1 MTGYISLMALGGPDG
16 VRPLP
21 RAGCR
26 RTRCAEDEPDDR
38 ELRGLYLLIGMVAI
52 LIGAVLMVLFDHYEI
67 PATFETEALVAFVLM
82 VLNVLGGLHRVLPE
96 GILFAHH
103 DFVRRNL
110 VRIAGILLRLGL
122 TIGLLTLKASLV
134 MLAAVQIACLA
145 FDFSVTLFL
154 IRRQYPEVRI
164 SLADFD
170 FGMVRRIFSFSVYV
184 LLLTA
189 GRTSELRDR
198 RPGDWRADGRRLDPV
213 LCGRQQSHR
222 LCDGLRHSHRR
233 GRLPMATKLAT
244 EGKSDELREMFLKW
258 SKVAL
263 SLTLMVGLF
272 LIVFGRRSSDG
283 D

>member
-1 MTGYISLMALGGPDG
+1 
-16 VRPLP
+16 
-21 RAGCR
+21 
-26 RTRCAEDEPDDR
+26 
-38 ELRGLYLLIGMVAI
+38 
-52 LIGAVLMVLFDHYEI
+52 
-67 PATFETEALVAFVLM
+67 
-82 VLNVLGGLHRVLPE
+82 
-96 GILFAHH
+96 
-103 DFVRRNL
+103 VRRNL

-170 FGMVRRIFSFSVYV
+170 FGMVRRIFFLQRVCAV
-184 LLLTA
+184 A
-189 GRTSELRDR
+189 DRGRTSELRDR

-272 LIVFGRRSSDG
+272 LIVFGPTFIGWWIDPSYRTSLRPGAPDPDGLELRLSADQRCRVAAADGPWEAENAGHRVARRG
-283 D
+283 AR